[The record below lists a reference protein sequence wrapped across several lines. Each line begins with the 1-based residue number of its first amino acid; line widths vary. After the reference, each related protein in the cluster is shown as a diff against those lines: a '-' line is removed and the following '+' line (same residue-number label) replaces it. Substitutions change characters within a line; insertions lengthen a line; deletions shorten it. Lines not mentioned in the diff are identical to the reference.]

1 MAMYYKQNNEWKKI
15 FVSREEAPEV
25 SDESIKKHINIDSIS
40 LNGKRITPDN
50 LKNVNINAQPLID
63 RLSVIN
69 SEEDFLNME
78 EGKLYITNIAI
89 DLPESEGSGYSV
101 NVTPGS
107 IIGLY
112 EHSDAEGGVKKH
124 YTGLST
130 ANGAFFDNQ
139 YALIDT
145 ETKDLIKNYI
155 PTIVGNGLK
164 FADGKLQ
171 LNIPVAT
178 VSTTYGGDAQ

>member
-1 MAMYYKQNNEWKKI
+1 MAMYYKQNNEWKRI

-69 SEEDFLNME
+69 SEKDFLNME

-89 DLPESEGSGYSV
+89 DLPELEGVGYSV

-112 EHSDAEGGVKKH
+112 KYSGTENR
-124 YTGLST
+124 YTGFST

-139 YALIDT
+139 YVLIDT
-145 ETKDLIKNYI
+145 EVKDLIKNYI

-178 VSTTYGGDAQ
+178 ASTTYGGDAQ

>member
-1 MAMYYKQNNEWKKI
+1 MAMYYKQNNEWKKV
-15 FVSREEAPEV
+15 FVSREEAPEI

-40 LNGKRITPDN
+40 LNGVHIAPDKS
-50 LKNVNINAQPLID
+50 KNVNINAQPLID
-63 RLSVIN
+63 KLGIIN

-78 EGKLYITNIAI
+78 EGKLYITNIVI
-89 DLPESEGSGYSV
+89 NLPELEGVGYSV

-112 EHSDAEGGVKKH
+112 KSGTEKR

-130 ANGAFFDNQ
+130 ANGAFFENQ

-145 ETKDLIKNYI
+145 EAKDLIKNYI

-178 VSTTYGGDAQ
+178 VSTTYGGDDAQ

>member
-1 MAMYYKQNNEWKKI
+1 MAMYYKQNNEWKRI

-69 SEEDFLNME
+69 SEKDFLNME

-89 DLPESEGSGYSV
+89 DLPELEGVGYSV

-112 EHSDAEGGVKKH
+112 KYSGTENR
-124 YTGLST
+124 YTGFST

-139 YALIDT
+139 YVLIDT
-145 ETKDLIKNYI
+145 EAKDLIKNYI

-178 VSTTYGGDAQ
+178 ASTTYGGDAQ